1 MFFQSGKR
9 YTPATF
15 TGSYDTDGR
24 PEYVSDRSNRYSE
37 IGDDW
42 FYIDFNI
49 EKYFTFAGLKFS
61 IFAEINNVLDT
72 KNSAIINPATG
83 KAYEEGDPTPSSW
96 NDPLYPDL
104 QAPISAYPYNPARYL
119 TRRNIKFGLSLRF

>member
-1 MFFQSGKR
+1 M
-9 YTPATF
+9 
-15 TGSYDTDGR
+15 
-24 PEYVSDRSNRYSE
+24 
-37 IGDDW
+37 
-42 FYIDFNI
+42 NI

-72 KNSAIINPATG
+72 KNSAIINPVTG
-83 KAYEEGDPTPSSW
+83 EAYENGDPTPSSW